1 MARFA
6 PVVPIQI
13 ARELQSGP
21 RDYLGRYHL
30 LLAHDILDKPDEY
43 REIYGKVREDYQDSF
58 IILDNSIVELGKA
71 MELEDLLEAASVVP
85 PDCIVIPD
93 VMGDGEATR
102 QMAKDFVRRY
112 CQYFQDKQQ
121 FADEVPSLLGV
132 LQGSNVDDAMET
144 VAMMYSLPMVDY
156 ISVPRIFANEQGSRM
171 PVLHELIRRDTYKLF
186 RGIHL
191 LGFSNNILDD
201 VCCARMQIVKGID
214 SAVPIR
220 AGLKGMDICNSIS
233 NPEWST
239 GLGPRG
245 SFWETPAEEI
255 RRVVNMQGIWHNID
269 QYREWIKG

>member
-21 RDYLGRYHL
+21 KDYLGRYHL

-43 REIYGKVREDYQDSF
+43 REVYGKVREDYQDSF
-58 IILDNSIVELGKA
+58 IILDNSIVELGHPLD
-71 MELEDLLEAASVVP
+71 LEDLLEAANIVP

-93 VMGDGEATR
+93 AMGDGEKTR
-102 QMAKDFVRRY
+102 EMAKSFVRSY
-112 CQYFQDKQQ
+112 CQHFQSKQQ

-144 VAMMYSLPMVDY
+144 TAVMYSLPMVDY
-156 ISVPRIFANEQGSRM
+156 VSVPRIFANKQGSRM

-220 AGLKGMDICNSIS
+220 AGLKGLPIGDAMFE
-233 NPEWST
+233 PGWSER
-239 GLGPRG
+239 LGPRG
-245 SFWETPAEEI
+245 KYWDTPISEVRCEA
-255 RRVVNMQGIWHNID
+255 RSAFVRSNID
-269 QYREWIKG
+269 QYRRWIQE